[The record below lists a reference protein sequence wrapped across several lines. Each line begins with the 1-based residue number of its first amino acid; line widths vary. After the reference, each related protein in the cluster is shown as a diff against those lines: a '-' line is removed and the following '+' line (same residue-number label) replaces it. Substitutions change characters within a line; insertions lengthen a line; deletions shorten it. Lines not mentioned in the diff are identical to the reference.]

1 MAKKELYLPELKKG
15 YYIFWNICTQC
26 YNSCTVEM
34 KGDNGDGNRYFKYSK
49 TSTDTGLTVM
59 GENSADLKD
68 NDLKIMIDI
77 PAASSIKTSN
87 NSSII
92 TDSDGLTVG
101 NVYSFCVEDYT
112 DNDYNDIYINVVGW
126 KKKG

>member
-34 KGDNGDGNRYFKYSK
+34 KGDNGDGNCYFKYSK

-59 GENSADLKD
+59 GEDSTDLKD

-101 NVYSFCVEDYT
+101 KMIHSMTVTSRVRSIFVLWRLSRCCIFD
-112 DNDYNDIYINVVGW
+112 
-126 KKKG
+126 